1 MSARPTPL
9 PTLPAL
15 LASASLL
22 VAAPL
27 LLPSPAQAS
36 GFSCGTR
43 VVTDGMEQ
51 IEVRAACGEPA
62 QVTRTSIL
70 RRPVIWRHG
79 RPWYVGEDV
88 VPVPVET
95 WVYNFGPTR
104 LMRKLRFEDGV
115 LKDVETLG
123 YGHHEE

>member
-1 MSARPTPL
+1 AL
-9 PTLPAL
+9 GAAAL
-15 LASASLL
+15 LTAGALL
-22 VAAPL
+22 S
-27 LLPSPAQAS
+27 SPAAAS

-43 VVTDGMEQ
+43 VVNEGMELF
-51 IEVRAACGEPA
+51 EVRAACGEPA

-95 WVYNFGPTR
+95 WIYNFGPTR

-123 YGHHEE
+123 YGHYDD